1 MTLTTKIG
9 PYLDALVANLSRRTG
24 LTGVGVFSG
33 WVGPDGG
40 LRSIQFESVDSTDDW
55 GLIGNRRLDEA
66 VTITGFIWAQAPG
79 AGEASIK
86 AARDAAEAIWNEL
99 LDELVMNPSQG
110 VAEVLTN
117 ARVASMS
124 EENAVNADKQRV
136 CRITFTVAVT
146 AQITNT

>member
-1 MTLTTKIG
+1 MALTTKVG
-9 PYLDALVANLSRRTG
+9 SYLDALVAHLRARPG

-55 GLIGNRRLDEA
+55 GLIGSRRLDEA
-66 VTITGFIWAQAPG
+66 VTLTGFIWAQAPG
-79 AGEASIK
+79 AGETAIK
-86 AARDAAEAIWNEL
+86 AARDLGEAIWAELLNEL
-99 LDELVMNPSQG
+99 VTNPTQG

-117 ARVASMS
+117 AHVASMS
-124 EENAVNADKQRV
+124 EDNGIDAERQRT
-136 CRITFTVAVT
+136 CRITFTVALT

>member
-9 PYLDALVANLSRRTG
+9 PYLDALVANLAARPG
-24 LTGVGVFSG
+24 LTNVGVFSG

-40 LRSIQFESVDSTDDW
+40 LTSIQFESVDSTDEW

-66 VTITGFIWAQAPG
+66 VTITGFIWAQQPG
-79 AGEASIK
+79 AGEATIK
-86 AARDAAEAIWNEL
+86 AARDLAERIWAEL
-99 LDELVMNPSQG
+99 LDELVTNPSQG

-117 ARVASMS
+117 AHVASMA
-124 EENAVNADKQRV
+124 EENAVTADKQRV
-136 CRITFTVAVT
+136 CRITFTVAMT

>member
-1 MTLTTKIG
+1 MALTTKVG
-9 PYLDALVANLSRRTG
+9 PYLDALAANLSARNG
-24 LTGVGVFSG
+24 LSGVGVFSG

-40 LRSIQFESVDSTDDW
+40 LRSSQIESVDSTDDW

-66 VTITGFIWAQAPG
+66 VTLTGFIWAQAPG
-79 AGEASIK
+79 AGEVAIK

-99 LDELVMNPSQG
+99 LDELVTNPSQG

-117 ARVASMS
+117 AHVASMS

-136 CRITFTVAVT
+136 CRITFTIALT